1 VIPNLSLC
9 PGNDLEYQEYWTY
22 SEVCVMT
29 VICIEEPTLIY
40 SRDKLTQSYCLP
52 ICSHIFHWIGAT

>member
-1 VIPNLSLC
+1 LC

-29 VICIEEPTLIY
+29 VICIEEPTILQCP
-40 SRDKLTQSYCLP
+40 LAP
-52 ICSHIFHWIGAT
+52 IL